1 MAAADSMWY
10 IVGNDGAGGDNGVSS
25 CRVSSFVVVASWQ
38 PVWFCDVARH
48 VLRSQSNRPLSI
60 VELVAFLLS
69 FVAVVISCCFRSS
82 VVLPSLGYS
91 SF

>member
-25 CRVSSFVVVASWQ
+25 CRVSSFVAVASWRS
-38 PVWFCDVARH
+38 VWVGGVARR

-60 VELVAFLLS
+60 VELVVF
-69 FVAVVISCCFRSS
+69 FVEFCCCCQ
-82 VVLPSLGYS
+82 
-91 SF
+91 